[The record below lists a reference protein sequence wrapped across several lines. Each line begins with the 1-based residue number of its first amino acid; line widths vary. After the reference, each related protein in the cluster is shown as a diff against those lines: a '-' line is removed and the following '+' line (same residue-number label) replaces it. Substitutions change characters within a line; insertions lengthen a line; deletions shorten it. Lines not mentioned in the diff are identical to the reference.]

1 MNQQDYLKYIDEHEE
16 DFFHLILKKA
26 GISTWLRNNLND
38 LVRLDEAMIRLW
50 GMEGQWS
57 PGQWIPFNE
66 KMLPMVSGMSPADQN
81 KYRGVVEG
89 RDQDDFFIIQHQV
102 NRPDGVVKNCEVRV
116 EVHSRDKN
124 GVPLTM
130 SGVNIDTT
138 GLIALEQSAYF
149 DQLTKVYNSVKLY
162 EDYDQGIYVSAE
174 QDGRLLL
181 LFGMDYCKE
190 INESKGHDVGDLALR
205 AFAKSIFSNIR
216 DDDELYRLGG
226 DEFVVITS
234 NVSRTIANRLIE
246 RILLH
251 ISQVQR
257 PVRLSGS
264 IGAVLLTQTTSL
276 ADALSLAEKELQK
289 VKNSNRGTYSLL

>member
-1 MNQQDYLKYIDEHEE
+1 MKQQDYLKYIDEHEE
-16 DFFHLILKKA
+16 DFFHLILKRA

-50 GMEGQWS
+50 GMEGQWL

-66 KMLPMVSGMSPADQN
+66 EMLPMVSGMSQADQN
-81 KYRGVVEG
+81 KYSGVIEG
-89 RDQDDFFIIQHQV
+89 RDQDDYFIVQHQV
-102 NRPDGVVKNCEVRV
+102 NRPDGVVKNCEVRI
-116 EVHSRDKN
+116 EVHSRDVD

-138 GLIALEQSAYF
+138 GLIAPEQNAYF
-149 DQLTKVYNSVKLY
+149 DQLTKIHNNVKLF
-162 EDYDQGIYVSAE
+162 DVYDQGIPVSPD

-181 LFGMDYCKE
+181 LLGLDSCKE
-190 INESKGHDVGDLALR
+190 INESKGRDVGDLALR

-216 DDDELYRLGG
+216 EDDELYRLGG

-234 NVSRTIANRLIE
+234 NVSRTIAHRLIE

-276 ADALSLAEKELQK
+276 AEALSFAEKELYK

>member
-1 MNQQDYLKYIDEHEE
+1 MTQQDYLKYIDEHEE

-50 GMEGQWS
+50 GMEGQWL
-57 PGQWIPFNE
+57 PGQWVPFKE
-66 KMLPMVSGMSPADQN
+66 KMLPMISGMTQADQN
-81 KYRGVVEG
+81 KYKGVIEG
-89 RDQDDFFIIQHQV
+89 RDQDDYFIVQHQI
-102 NRPDGVVKNCEVRV
+102 NRPDGIVKKCEVRV
-116 EVHSRDKN
+116 EVHSRDMD

-130 SGVNIDTT
+130 SGVNIDIT
-138 GLIALEQSAYF
+138 GLIAPEQNAYF
-149 DQLTKVYNSVKLY
+149 DQLTKIYNNVKLY
-162 EDYDQGIYVSAE
+162 EAYDRGIPVGPD

-181 LFGMDYCKE
+181 ILGMDSCKE

-216 DDDELYRLGG
+216 DDDELFRLGG

-234 NVSRTIANRLIE
+234 NVSRTIAHRLIE

-264 IGAVLLTQTTSL
+264 IGAVHLTETTSL
-276 ADALSLAEKELQK
+276 ADALVLAEKELYK
-289 VKNSNRGTYSLL
+289 VKNSNRGTYSLQ